1 MTERKKQN
9 PGLCK
14 PQYTV
19 YRGRG
24 MAVGGARHQ
33 RELFEELDAR
43 FRAPLMA
50 FFLRRVG
57 NRSDAEDLTQQTFE
71 RLARSDSFDPN
82 GRVAGYIFR
91 IAVNLLRDRKKEAGY
106 KKILPFASFDPT
118 LIERIA
124 QEIAEDREPERVLL
138 GRESLLEVLKCLN
151 ELGERTRNV
160 FVLYRLEGMKQ
171 KDIAELLGMGLST
184 VEKDVMVAMNLLL
197 ARFGQTPR

>member
-1 MTERKKQN
+1 MPASDDAK
-9 PGLCK
+9 
-14 PQYTV
+14 
-19 YRGRG
+19 
-24 MAVGGARHQ
+24 HQ

-43 FRAPLMA
+43 FRGPLMA
-50 FFLRRVG
+50 FFLRRAG

-71 RLARSDSFDPN
+71 RLARSESFDPN

-106 KKILPFASFDPT
+106 RKILPFASFDPA
-118 LIERIA
+118 LIERISE
-124 QEIAEDREPERVLL
+124 EILEDREPERVLL

-160 FVLYRLEGMKQ
+160 FILYRLEGMKQ

-184 VEKDVMVAMNLLL
+184 VEKDVMVAMNCLV
-197 ARFGQTPR
+197 ARFGRTLR

>member
-1 MTERKKQN
+1 
-9 PGLCK
+9 
-14 PQYTV
+14 
-19 YRGRG
+19 
-24 MAVGGARHQ
+24 MAAGGVNRE

-71 RLARSDSFDPN
+71 RLARSESFDPN

-106 KKILPFASFDPT
+106 KKILPFAAFDPT

-184 VEKDVMVAMNLLL
+184 VEKDVMVAMNLLV
-197 ARFGQTPR
+197 ARFGQMPR

>member
-1 MTERKKQN
+1 
-9 PGLCK
+9 
-14 PQYTV
+14 
-19 YRGRG
+19 
-24 MAVGGARHQ
+24 MAVGGATRQ
-33 RELFEELDAR
+33 REIFEELDAR

-71 RLARSDSFDPN
+71 RLARSESFDPN

-106 KKILPFASFDPT
+106 RKFLPFASFDPM

-197 ARFGQTPR
+197 ARFGQMPR